1 LTTPLILTLDSQ
13 GAPVKWVT
21 WQDAVTYETKNA
33 IAWRTGEMT
42 FTFSGGV
49 SRMTGE
55 ISKITTSSIIA
66 LKGDATRSRWNK
78 ALVGVSS
85 AMLFSRDCHICAYC
99 GKRFGANDLTRDH
112 IIPKSKGGENSWMN
126 VVTACRR
133 CNGIKGDRLLQETNL
148 GLLYVPYIP
157 SRVENLILANRKIL
171 GDQMD
176 LLKAYLPKH
185 SRILKNFEM
194 N

>member
-85 AMLFSRDCHICAYC
+85 KCCLAEIAISAPTVE
-99 GKRFGANDLTRDH
+99 KDL
-112 IIPKSKGGENSWMN
+112 
-126 VVTACRR
+126 
-133 CNGIKGDRLLQETNL
+133 
-148 GLLYVPYIP
+148 VPTI
-157 SRVENLILANRKIL
+157 
-171 GDQMD
+171 
-176 LLKAYLPKH
+176 
-185 SRILKNFEM
+185 
-194 N
+194 